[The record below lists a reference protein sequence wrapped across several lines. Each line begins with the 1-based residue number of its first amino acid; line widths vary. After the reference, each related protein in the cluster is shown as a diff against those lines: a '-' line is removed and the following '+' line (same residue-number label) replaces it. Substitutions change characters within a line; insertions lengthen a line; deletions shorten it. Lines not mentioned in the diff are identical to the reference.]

1 MVKDQRKIAN
11 YLKVSGLSRSYYL
24 HIFAGGVAFLGIIML
39 YVSRLLSEV
48 QDVIQTLP
56 DPQMTA
62 TVEDRILAVAILFF
76 VCFFAFMASTVFY
89 MIVLGQ
95 RVGGPVVAICA
106 YIQELKAG
114 RYEVKRSLRKNDE
127 LQDIMDELRELAAVL
142 KEKKAPPH

>member
-1 MVKDQRKIAN
+1 MAKDQRKIAN
-11 YLKVSGLSRSYYL
+11 YIKVSGLSRSYYL

-95 RVGGPVVAICA
+95 RVGGPVVAICS

-114 RYEVKRSLRKNDE
+114 RYDVKRNLRKNDE
-127 LQDIMDELRELAAVL
+127 LQAIMDELRDLAAVL
-142 KEKKAPPH
+142 KEKKS